1 MESDGK
7 GDHMHRRIAIFLPFL
22 LAGLAACQPQ
32 PVQTGAVISGTA
44 RLVAT
49 IESVNL
55 QTREV
60 VLVGP
65 DGHRLV
71 TKLGPEVQNFAQLR
85 AGQRVAVTYRQA
97 FAAQIAPAGTTAS
110 PQVALA
116 ADRANPGQ
124 LPAAGVAGG
133 VQVRVTI
140 TGIDLAN
147 NTVGFV
153 GPRGVERVVAV
164 QDPAMRGLLRSLHV
178 GSQVDLTY
186 VEAVTVNVEP
196 VAS

>member
-97 FAAQIAPAGTTAS
+97 FAAQ
-110 PQVALA
+110 
-116 ADRANPGQ
+116 
-124 LPAAGVAGG
+124 
-133 VQVRVTI
+133 
-140 TGIDLAN
+140 
-147 NTVGFV
+147 
-153 GPRGVERVVAV
+153 
-164 QDPAMRGLLRSLHV
+164 
-178 GSQVDLTY
+178 
-186 VEAVTVNVEP
+186 
-196 VAS
+196 